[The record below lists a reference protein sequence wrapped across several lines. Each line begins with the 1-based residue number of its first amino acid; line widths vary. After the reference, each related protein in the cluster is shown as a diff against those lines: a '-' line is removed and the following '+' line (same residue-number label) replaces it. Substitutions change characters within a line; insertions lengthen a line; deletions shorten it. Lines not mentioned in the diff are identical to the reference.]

1 MLQLTVHTGSIKVIL
16 VNLKYVGNKREHKNE
31 IDLHYI
37 LSELIITKIGK
48 PFKDTFT
55 NNAKRYSSHSHSHDL
70 APFKVILVVFCQYTQ
85 ASY

>member
-37 LSELIITKIGK
+37 FSE
-48 PFKDTFT
+48 PFKGYIYQQRQT
-55 NNAKRYSSHSHSHDL
+55 L
-70 APFKVILVVFCQYTQ
+70 LLP
-85 ASY
+85 

>member
-37 LSELIITKIGK
+37 FYELIITKIGNLK
-48 PFKDTFT
+48 PFKGNIYQQRQT
-55 NNAKRYSSHSHSHDL
+55 L
-70 APFKVILVVFCQYTQ
+70 LLP
-85 ASY
+85 